1 MTNST
6 DPKKIL
12 LVGLDNSGK
21 TSIVMSL
28 KGIKTLPKFFNVKPS
43 KGEDIQP
50 IKVLDSEFSI
60 WDLGGQES
68 YRIEYLK
75 NFNKYIK
82 GCSKLIYVFDIQD
95 TKRYD
100 LALEYFENL
109 INLVENNFNTN
120 TIEISI
126 FLHKNDPDLNVIK
139 PELTR
144 EIIDD
149 LKEKIKNR
157 IEKTSFFYQ
166 IFKTTIYALFEKNI
180 TV

>member
-28 KGIKTLPKFFNVKPS
+28 KGIKTLPKFSNVKPS

-60 WDLGGQES
+60 WDLGGQET
-68 YRIEYLK
+68 YRNEYLN
-75 NFNKYIK
+75 NFNKYII
-82 GCSKLIYVFDIQD
+82 GCSKLIYVFDIQA
-95 TKRYD
+95 TERYD
-100 LALEYFENL
+100 LALEYFEKI
-109 INLVENNFNTN
+109 INLLEDNFNTN
-120 TIEISI
+120 SIEISI

-139 PELTR
+139 PEITR
-144 EIIDD
+144 EVVDG

-166 IFKTTIYALFEKNI
+166 IFKTTIYALFEKMI
-180 TV
+180 T